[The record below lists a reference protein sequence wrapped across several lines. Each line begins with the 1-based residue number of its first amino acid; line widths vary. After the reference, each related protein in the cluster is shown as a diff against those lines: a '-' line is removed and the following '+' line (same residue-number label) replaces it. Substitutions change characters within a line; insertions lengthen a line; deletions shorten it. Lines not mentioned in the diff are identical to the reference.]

1 MPPRPQPP
9 PAAYKHF
16 CRVCNKGFT
25 CGSALGGHMRAH
37 AVADDGPGADD
48 DDDEPV
54 SSARGGEDG
63 PSTAGAATTH
73 VYALRANPNRLTRG
87 CQVCRNCGKEFSSME
102 LFLEHGK
109 CTSGEEEDANG
120 SPPPS
125 VADGEEDPSLAS
137 GWSKG
142 KRSRRAKSIAG
153 GGDDTMPGAST
164 APPGEDEEEDLANCL
179 VMLSSSK
186 ADQATVAAEGNPE
199 PCTPASKEHGKR
211 PHQQPQPPFPIVV
224 PAPDQ
229 TMMLP
234 LALPAPQPQYASAP
248 VPRGLF
254 ECKACKKVFT
264 SHQALGGHRASH
276 KKVKGCFAAKAE
288 SSVGEPPHHH
298 AAAAGPSDG
307 KGNAAAVDVIHASG
321 GADAKTNVDVSTGG
335 DTSAGTSGATP
346 SLSMAI
352 TTTDQEPPD
361 AALAIAPFKKKATK
375 MHECSVCHRL
385 FASGQALG
393 GHKRCHWLT
402 SGTGEH
408 ANITSLTAEG
418 LVTAAGH
425 QLTLRP
431 LVDAPEPALD
441 LTIASNPSPVMASA
455 RVAEV
460 GTSSLYLE
468 APPSLYLQP
477 AAVPSNPSH
486 QNKMTATSS
495 HNVNDAVTAHEAAE
509 DEADST
515 AVKKAKLSDLK
526 DVSAAGETTPWLQ
539 VGIGSSSANGDEKSA
554 REWGATSR
562 AGSVNTEVAEPEPRH

>member
-1 MPPRPQPP
+1 MCESPSSLMPPRPQPP

-48 DDDEPV
+48 DDDDPV

-87 CQVCRNCGKEFSSME
+87 CQVCKNCGKEFSSME

-109 CTSGEEEDANG
+109 CTSGEEEDADG
-120 SPPPS
+120 SSPPS
-125 VADGEEDPSLAS
+125 VADEEENASLAS

-153 GGDDTMPGAST
+153 GGDDTMPGPST
-164 APPGEDEEEDLANCL
+164 APSGEDEEEDLANCL

-186 ADQATVAAEGNPE
+186 ADQASAAAEADPE
-199 PCTPASKEHGKR
+199 PCAPASKEHGRR
-211 PHQQPQPPFPIVV
+211 PHPQPQHFPIVIA
-224 PAPDQ
+224 APDQ
-229 TMMLP
+229 AIMLP
-234 LALPAPQPQYASAP
+234 LALPAPQPQYASP
-248 VPRGLF
+248 LPRGLF

-276 KKVKGCFAAKAE
+276 KKVKGCFAAKPE
-288 SSVGEPPHHH
+288 SSVGGTPHHH
-298 AAAAGPSDG
+298 AAAAGPSDE
-307 KGNAAAVDVIHASG
+307 KGDAAAVDVIHASG
-321 GADAKTNVDVSTGG
+321 SVDARTNADASTGG
-335 DTSAGTSGATP
+335 DTNAGTSGATP

-352 TTTDQEPPD
+352 TTTDHEPPV
-361 AALAIAPFKKKATK
+361 AGLAIAPFKKKAK

-402 SGTGEH
+402 SGTGDH

-418 LVTAAGH
+418 LVAAAGQ
-425 QLTLRP
+425 QLTLRLMMDP
-431 LVDAPEPALD
+431 PEPALD
-441 LTIASNPSPVMASA
+441 LTIAANPLPLMASA
-455 RVAEV
+455 TVAEAR
-460 GTSSLYLE
+460 TSSLHLD
-468 APPSLYLQP
+468 ASPSLYFQP
-477 AAVPSNPSH
+477 AAAPSNPSH
-486 QNKMTATSS
+486 QNKMAATSS
-495 HNVNDAVTAHEAAE
+495 HNANDAATPREAAE

-539 VGIGSSSANGDEKSA
+539 VGIGSSSAGGDGKSA
-554 REWGATSR
+554 CE
-562 AGSVNTEVAEPEPRH
+562 